1 MNNINDKFLL
11 YEYIVGGIFVLISYI
26 YIYFSQKN
34 NDLTTK
40 IWSKTPN
47 EIKNHFRRDAL
58 LAALGFN
65 IFYYIILCTNY
76 NQYYIEKEIKDDLF
90 ILELASIW
98 GLDTFIKKLFVNIKN
113 NSLRTMTF
121 FILFCSGLW
130 SFLVIDFVKNFEE
143 KTFNK
148 KYYLKQIIK
157 ITLQI
162 VAISVLSITY
172 KINNLMFNEKKLDI
186 KAKDIMI
193 QLLLGISSIFMLRQ
207 CLLNDATIW
216 MNNFYPDINLEEYKK
231 KNKNSRFINL
241 IFKSYYNISSLDNYK
256 NYNKNTISKIIK
268 EMLHTTLLNLVND
281 KYKNQKI
288 S

>member
-1 MNNINDKFLL
+1 
-11 YEYIVGGIFVLISYI
+11 
-26 YIYFSQKN
+26 
-34 NDLTTK
+34 
-40 IWSKTPN
+40 
-47 EIKNHFRRDAL
+47 
-58 LAALGFN
+58 
-65 IFYYIILCTNY
+65 
-76 NQYYIEKEIKDDLF
+76 
-90 ILELASIW
+90 
-98 GLDTFIKKLFVNIKN
+98 
-113 NSLRTMTF
+113 
-121 FILFCSGLW
+121 
-130 SFLVIDFVKNFEE
+130 
-143 KTFNK
+143 
-148 KYYLKQIIK
+148 
-157 ITLQI
+157 
-162 VAISVLSITY
+162 
-172 KINNLMFNEKKLDI
+172 MFNEKKLDI